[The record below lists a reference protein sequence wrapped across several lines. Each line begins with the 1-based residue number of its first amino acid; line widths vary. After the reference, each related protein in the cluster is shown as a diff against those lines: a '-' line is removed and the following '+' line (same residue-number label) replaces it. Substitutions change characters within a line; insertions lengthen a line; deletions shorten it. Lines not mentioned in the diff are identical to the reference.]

1 MNGQSRVPGPAG
13 GALSVDMTMGLS
25 GHVVMPSD
33 IRCSGRRSLEKPSRE
48 WKAIGRTA
56 NERKSS
62 EQAAIG
68 KTAFGKKGRL
78 SGIRAG
84 KSTQEE
90 MRLRMEPWKEI
101 RRSEERLVLPGAAR
115 GSGRAPL
122 GLGFYRVCQ

>member
-1 MNGQSRVPGPAG
+1 
-13 GALSVDMTMGLS
+13 MTMGLS
-25 GHVVMPSD
+25 EHVMPLD

-78 SGIRAG
+78 SGMRAG

-90 MRLRMEPWKEI
+90 MRLRMEPWKEK
-101 RRSEERLVLPGAAR
+101 RRSEERLVLPGTAR
-115 GSGRAPL
+115 GSGRAPWD
-122 GLGFYRVCQ
+122 